1 MKDRAQ
7 TDPHGALMR
16 ENSRA
21 VFALPRGLAWFGSY
35 QLGIPFS
42 AIFDR

>member
-1 MKDRAQ
+1 MKDRVEA
-7 TDPHGALMR
+7 DPHSALMR

-21 VFALPRGLAWFGSY
+21 VFALPQSLAWFDSY

-42 AIFDR
+42 AIGDR